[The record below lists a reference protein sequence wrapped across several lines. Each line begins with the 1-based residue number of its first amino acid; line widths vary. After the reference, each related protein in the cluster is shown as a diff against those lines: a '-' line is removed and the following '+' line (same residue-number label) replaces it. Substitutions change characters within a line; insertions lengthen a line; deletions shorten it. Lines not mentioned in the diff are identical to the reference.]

1 MTDIAWRQETDVVVV
16 GGGLAG
22 YCAAFEA
29 AQRGA
34 QVMLLEKQSELGGS
48 TVLSGGFLAFAGTD
62 LQKTAGIDDSNE
74 LLVNDLKNA
83 GGRENDER
91 LLYVYAANQL
101 DAYRW
106 LKEIGVT
113 FKGVQLSSAHSV
125 PRAHATD
132 PRVLMKIVSDYAHGT
147 GRVQTFFDSP
157 AERLL
162 RPRQGEPVRG
172 VIARIDGKTQAIRA
186 RRGVVLAA
194 GGFSRNAEMLKNFAP
209 GQAKAVYYGGAGNT
223 GDGIRMAWAL
233 GAGFRDMGYIKGT
246 FGFHV
251 NARREPG
258 RDWTKLFVYR
268 GAIAVNTHGRRYV
281 DESLSYKLLGDAVLK
296 QPDAMA
302 YQVFDQGI
310 MDQAVDGVAPFDF
323 RSAERRGLL
332 LRADSIATLAG
343 SIGLDAPTLES
354 TVKRYNGFVAN
365 GKDGDFG
372 RDGLSTHYGKLVA
385 IERPPFYAYPCTS
398 GLIATYCG
406 LTVDDA
412 ARVIDV
418 FGEPIERLYAAGELT
433 GGFHGVAY
441 MTGSSLGK
449 CVIFG
454 RIAGRNAATVM

>member
-1 MTDIAWRQETDVVVV
+1 MTEIDWRQETDVVVI

-22 YCAAFEA
+22 YCAAHTAAEA
-29 AQRGA
+29 GA
-34 QVMLLEKQSELGGS
+34 QVLLLEKQSEIGGS

-62 LQKTAGIDDSNE
+62 LQKAAGIEDSNE
-74 LLVNDLKNA
+74 LLVSDLKNS

-91 LLYVYAANQL
+91 LLNVYAEHQL
-101 DAYRW
+101 EACQW
-106 LKEIGVT
+106 LMNIGVT
-113 FKGVQLSSAHSV
+113 FKGVQLSSAQSV

-132 PRVLMKIVSDYAHGT
+132 PQVLMKLVADCAHRT
-147 GRVQTFFDSP
+147 GRVRTVLSAP
-157 AERLL
+157 AERLI
-162 RPRQGEPVRG
+162 RMRQGDPVVG
-172 VIARIDGKTQAIRA
+172 VLAKLGGTSQAIRA

-194 GGFSRNAEMLKNFAP
+194 GGFSRNAEMLKNFVP
-209 GQAKAVYYGGAGNT
+209 GQAKAVNYGGAGNT
-223 GDGIRMAWAL
+223 GDGIKMAWAL

-251 NARREPG
+251 NARTQPG

-268 GAIAVNTHGRRYV
+268 GAIAINQHGKRYV
-281 DESLSYKLLGDAVLK
+281 DESLSYKLLGDAVLR

-302 YQVFDQGI
+302 YQMFDQGI
-310 MDQAVDGVAPFDF
+310 MDQAADGVPPFDF

-332 LRADSIATLAG
+332 LRADSIDALAARMGVDAATLA
-343 SIGLDAPTLES
+343 S
-354 TVKRYNGFVAN
+354 TVRRYNDFLERGR
-365 GKDGDFG
+365 DEDFG
-372 RDGLSTHYGKLVA
+372 RDGLSTHYGKLVK
-385 IERPPFYAYPCTS
+385 IEHPPFYAYPCTS

-406 LTVDDA
+406 LTVDPD

-418 FGEPIERLYAAGELT
+418 FGEPIGRLFAAGELM

-454 RIAGRNAATVM
+454 RIAGHNAATVN